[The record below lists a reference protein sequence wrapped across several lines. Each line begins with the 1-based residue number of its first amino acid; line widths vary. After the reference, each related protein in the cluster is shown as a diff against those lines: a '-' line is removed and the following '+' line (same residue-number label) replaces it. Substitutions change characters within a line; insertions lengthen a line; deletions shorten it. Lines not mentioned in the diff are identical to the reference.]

1 MIDEEFERYEVSY
14 YIDEGKEVIFWTDN
28 DIKEAEKAYN
38 YMLEVLKKRLNN
50 TLIDCFKIHIYDYTK
65 GVKIKSYDSK
75 FDIS

>member
-14 YIDEGKEVIFWTDN
+14 RINDEKETTFWTDN
-28 DIKEAEKAYN
+28 DIKEVEKAYD
-38 YMLEVLKKRLNN
+38 YMLEVLKQRLNN

-65 GVKIKSYDSK
+65 GIKIKSYDSK